1 MVTFDICKGN
11 PGALTFVMLAYEY
24 NPYRA
29 EAAFRRMQNN
39 GITGDK
45 LYMLWNDCCDR
56 DVEQALVN
64 MECMSMEEIVS
75 HINYEGGRGIP
86 IPKKENLWWLRSPYP
101 RKKKGVPTMSSEKG
115 RRFSHLRWKDR
126 LKIERMLKEGHK
138 VKEIAAAL
146 HVDSTTIYR
155 EIKRGKTVQRTTELI
170 DREIYCPDVAEN
182 KYRANLAAKG
192 PALKLGNDYKLAAY
206 IEQKIVE
213 ERYSPEAVL
222 LKIKEERLTFSVTLS
237 KWTLYSYIT
246 KGVFLGVTNKS
257 LPRKGKKKNKGY
269 RKVRAAHLPQGDSI
283 EDRPEEIAERAMPG
297 DWEMDTVVSCKK
309 DAARLLVLTERMF
322 RQEIIIKMPDGTTQS
337 VVRSLDRL
345 ERKLGSR
352 MFRRIFRTITVD
364 NGSEF
369 ADCEGMERSCLTKRA
384 RTHIYYCH
392 PYSAFERGSNEN
404 ANSLIRRWL
413 PKGTK
418 LSEVSQ
424 AEIKQIQIWMNNYP
438 RMVLGGRCANT
449 ALAEWMAAEGVLLPF
464 VHI

>member
-1 MVTFDICKGN
+1 
-11 PGALTFVMLAYEY
+11 
-24 NPYRA
+24 
-29 EAAFRRMQNN
+29 
-39 GITGDK
+39 
-45 LYMLWNDCCDR
+45 
-56 DVEQALVN
+56 
-64 MECMSMEEIVS
+64 
-75 HINYEGGRGIP
+75 
-86 IPKKENLWWLRSPYP
+86 
-101 RKKKGVPTMSSEKG
+101 MSSEKG

-322 RQEIIIKMPDGTTQS
+322 R
-337 VVRSLDRL
+337 
-345 ERKLGSR
+345 
-352 MFRRIFRTITVD
+352 RIFRTITVD

>member
-1 MVTFDICKGN
+1 M
-11 PGALTFVMLAYEY
+11 
-24 NPYRA
+24 
-29 EAAFRRMQNN
+29 
-39 GITGDK
+39 
-45 LYMLWNDCCDR
+45 
-56 DVEQALVN
+56 
-64 MECMSMEEIVS
+64 
-75 HINYEGGRGIP
+75 
-86 IPKKENLWWLRSPYP
+86 
-101 RKKKGVPTMSSEKG
+101 
-115 RRFSHLRWKDR
+115 
-126 LKIERMLKEGHK
+126 
-138 VKEIAAAL
+138 
-146 HVDSTTIYR
+146 
-155 EIKRGKTVQRTTELI
+155 
-170 DREIYCPDVAEN
+170 
-182 KYRANLAAKG
+182 
-192 PALKLGNDYKLAAY
+192 
-206 IEQKIVE
+206 
-213 ERYSPEAVL
+213 
-222 LKIKEERLTFSVTLS
+222 
-237 KWTLYSYIT
+237 
-246 KGVFLGVTNKS
+246 TNKS

-297 DWEMDTVVSCKK
+297 DWEMDTVVSCKR

-449 ALAEWMAAEGVLLPF
+449 ALAEWMAAEGELRPF

>member
-1 MVTFDICKGN
+1 
-11 PGALTFVMLAYEY
+11 
-24 NPYRA
+24 
-29 EAAFRRMQNN
+29 
-39 GITGDK
+39 
-45 LYMLWNDCCDR
+45 
-56 DVEQALVN
+56 
-64 MECMSMEEIVS
+64 
-75 HINYEGGRGIP
+75 
-86 IPKKENLWWLRSPYP
+86 
-101 RKKKGVPTMSSEKG
+101 MSSEKG

-246 KGVFLGVTNKS
+246 KGVFLGVTNKN

-352 MFRRIFRTITVD
+352 LFRRIFRTITVD

-369 ADCEGMERSCLTKRA
+369 SDCKGMETSIFGGQRTKM
-384 RTHIYYCH
+384 YYCH
-392 PYSAFERGSNEN
+392 PYSSYERGSNEN
-404 ANSLIRRWL
+404 LNKMFRRL
-413 PKGTK
+413 FPKGTNFD
-418 LSEVSQ
+418 EVPDE
-424 AEIKQIQIWMNNYP
+424 EIIAAADWMNNYP
-438 RMVLGGRCANT
+438 REILGRTT
-449 ALAEWMAAEGVLLPF
+449 AARAFNEQLAQIMA
-464 VHI
+464 

>member
-1 MVTFDICKGN
+1 
-11 PGALTFVMLAYEY
+11 
-24 NPYRA
+24 
-29 EAAFRRMQNN
+29 
-39 GITGDK
+39 
-45 LYMLWNDCCDR
+45 
-56 DVEQALVN
+56 
-64 MECMSMEEIVS
+64 
-75 HINYEGGRGIP
+75 
-86 IPKKENLWWLRSPYP
+86 
-101 RKKKGVPTMSSEKG
+101 MSSEKG

-170 DREIYCPDVAEN
+170 DREIYCPDVAE
-182 KYRANLAAKG
+182 NLAAKG

-352 MFRRIFRTITVD
+352 LFRRIFRTITVD

-424 AEIKQIQIWMNNYP
+424 AEIKQIQW
-438 RMVLGGRCANT
+438 RRRACCSR
-449 ALAEWMAAEGVLLPF
+449 PF
-464 VHI
+464 IFKRKTHA

>member
-1 MVTFDICKGN
+1 
-11 PGALTFVMLAYEY
+11 
-24 NPYRA
+24 
-29 EAAFRRMQNN
+29 
-39 GITGDK
+39 
-45 LYMLWNDCCDR
+45 
-56 DVEQALVN
+56 
-64 MECMSMEEIVS
+64 
-75 HINYEGGRGIP
+75 
-86 IPKKENLWWLRSPYP
+86 
-101 RKKKGVPTMSSEKG
+101 MSSEKG

-155 EIKRGKTVQRTTELI
+155 EIKRGKTVQRTELI

-322 RQEIIIKMPDGTTQS
+322 R
-337 VVRSLDRL
+337 
-345 ERKLGSR
+345 
-352 MFRRIFRTITVD
+352 RIFRTITVD

>member
-1 MVTFDICKGN
+1 
-11 PGALTFVMLAYEY
+11 
-24 NPYRA
+24 
-29 EAAFRRMQNN
+29 
-39 GITGDK
+39 
-45 LYMLWNDCCDR
+45 
-56 DVEQALVN
+56 
-64 MECMSMEEIVS
+64 
-75 HINYEGGRGIP
+75 
-86 IPKKENLWWLRSPYP
+86 
-101 RKKKGVPTMSSEKG
+101 MSSEKG

-246 KGVFLGVTNKS
+246 KGVFLGVTNKN

-297 DWEMDTVVSCKK
+297 DWEMDTVVSCKRSSK
-309 DAARLLVLTERMF
+309 KCRTALLRASSGRWTGWKGSWGR
-322 RQEIIIKMPDGTTQS
+322 GCS
-337 VVRSLDRL
+337 V
-345 ERKLGSR
+345 G
-352 MFRRIFRTITVD
+352 
-364 NGSEF
+364 
-369 ADCEGMERSCLTKRA
+369 
-384 RTHIYYCH
+384 
-392 PYSAFERGSNEN
+392 YSARSP
-404 ANSLIRRWL
+404 W
-413 PKGTK
+413 T
-418 LSEVSQ
+418 
-424 AEIKQIQIWMNNYP
+424 
-438 RMVLGGRCANT
+438 
-449 ALAEWMAAEGVLLPF
+449 MAASSQTARAWSG
-464 VHI
+464 HA

>member
-1 MVTFDICKGN
+1 
-11 PGALTFVMLAYEY
+11 
-24 NPYRA
+24 
-29 EAAFRRMQNN
+29 
-39 GITGDK
+39 
-45 LYMLWNDCCDR
+45 
-56 DVEQALVN
+56 
-64 MECMSMEEIVS
+64 
-75 HINYEGGRGIP
+75 
-86 IPKKENLWWLRSPYP
+86 
-101 RKKKGVPTMSSEKG
+101 MSSEKG

-322 RQEIIIKMPDGTTQS
+322 RQEIIIKMPDGTTKS

>member
-1 MVTFDICKGN
+1 
-11 PGALTFVMLAYEY
+11 
-24 NPYRA
+24 
-29 EAAFRRMQNN
+29 
-39 GITGDK
+39 
-45 LYMLWNDCCDR
+45 
-56 DVEQALVN
+56 
-64 MECMSMEEIVS
+64 
-75 HINYEGGRGIP
+75 
-86 IPKKENLWWLRSPYP
+86 
-101 RKKKGVPTMSSEKG
+101 MSSEKG

-322 RQEIIIKMPDGTTQS
+322 R
-337 VVRSLDRL
+337 
-345 ERKLGSR
+345 
-352 MFRRIFRTITVD
+352 RIFRTITVD

-424 AEIKQIQIWMNNYP
+424 AEIEQIQIWMNNYP

-449 ALAEWMAAEGVLLPF
+449 ALTEWMAAEGVLLPF